1 MKSLGRLCI
10 GVVVTSVLLVGWAR
24 ARPECWGGPAK
35 DISQLPDILSQIAA
49 DQQLGAELENRSAA
63 LHRANDAKQDVTREV
78 LAGRMTLA
86 QAVECYRKI
95 HENLP
100 IPWASMR
107 KNYQGETDQERFG
120 RNVISWVQSEA
131 EDRPEMQETLARL
144 DAEFE
149 RFLTQA
155 NP

>member
-24 ARPECWGGPAK
+24 ARPGNWGGPAK
-35 DISQLPDILSQIAA
+35 DITQLPDILSQIAA
-49 DQQLGAELENRSAA
+49 EQQLGVELENQSAA
-63 LHRANDAKQDVTREV
+63 LHKANDTKLDVAREV

-86 QAVECYRKI
+86 QAVVCYREI

-100 IPWASMR
+100 IPWTSMR
-107 KNYQGETDQERFG
+107 KNYPGETDQERFG
-120 RNVISWVQSEA
+120 RNVISWAQSEA
-131 EDRPEMQETLARL
+131 TDQPEVQERLARL
-144 DAEFE
+144 DAELE
-149 RFLTQA
+149 HFLTRP